1 MQHKIILSSADRS
14 VVGLELKSRS
24 ENGKSPWRDCSADS
38 AEWLKLLINLKVS
51 RSRGHHDG
59 HG

>member
-24 ENGKSPWRDCSADS
+24 ENGKSPCSADS